1 MRDGREDAENT
12 ETISHEFTENR
23 DGRGQPPV
31 RRASHSAMD
40 RGDDANEEI
49 EADAIA
55 FRETGRDGFP
65 ADAGDADL
73 AVRFVSESVVHVV
86 RQLPVDADRLNAVQD
101 CLAGSFQHVIPP
113 G

>member
-1 MRDGREDAENT
+1 MQRTPRR
-12 ETISHEFTENR
+12 SHTEFTENR

-31 RRASHSAMD
+31 RRASHPAMD

-55 FRETGRDGFP
+55 FRETGGDCFP

-73 AVRFVSESVVHVV
+73 AVRFVGEPVVHVV
-86 RQLPVDADRLNAVQD
+86 RQLAVDADRLYAVHD
-101 CLAGSFQHVIPP
+101 RVAGPFQHVTPP
-113 G
+113 GRRARD